1 MQFMKRAKKI
11 FVVEEVEDE
20 DRPIWERDRLF
31 LYTFKSQSSIQRRDR
46 SVESK

>member
-1 MQFMKRAKKI
+1 MQFMKKAKKI
-11 FVVEEVEDE
+11 FLVEEVEDE

-31 LYTFKSQSSIQRRDR
+31 LYTFKSTSLTQRGDM